1 MSDNYPNLPR
11 SSNKRFSEILSE
23 GFLLF
28 GKNWLTLIIPFGLFF
43 IISLVIKNFILVD
56 LEWRM
61 QIMTPAI
68 NNILDVILEGD
79 PNLFTNEDLNLML
92 RYLFLLL
99 SINFLDVF
107 FPTVFSVFAMCLV
120 SNHLYNKFI
129 DKDTK
134 LITELKK
141 ALNGRLFLVLLLLG
155 VIFSV
160 GWMLFIPAI
169 LIFGFYIFY
178 VFTYHSDDSEHPM
191 KDALYVAKGEF
202 WKIVGIF
209 FIYHLIVFVFDSI
222 YYSIIA
228 NFIEVNPLWYNPS
241 TRDYGS
247 IILYDFIL
255 SLIPFLLTPLLICFL
270 TSLYAYLKARKEQ
283 TLQYKSSYPET
294 PQRYET
300 PRYEAASGSGMYC
313 PFCGKYTKVKYEF
326 CPHCREKLDFELK

>member
-68 NNILDVILEGD
+68 DIILDVILEGD

-178 VFTYHSDDSEHPM
+178 VFIYHSDDSEHLM
-191 KDALYVAKGEF
+191 KDARYVAKGEF
-202 WKIVGIF
+202 WKIIGIF
-209 FIYHLIVFVFDSI
+209 FIYHLIVSVFDSI
-222 YYSIIA
+222 YYYVIV

-241 TRDYGS
+241 TRDIGS

-270 TSLYAYLKARKEQ
+270 TPLYAYLKARKEQ
-283 TLQYKSSYPET
+283 TLQYKSFYLET
-294 PQRYET
+294 PQRYEA
-300 PRYEAASGSGMYC
+300 PRYEAVSGSGMYC
-313 PFCGKYTKVKYEF
+313 PFCGKYMKVKIEF
-326 CPHCREKLDFELK
+326 CPHCGEKLEFELK

>member
-1 MSDNYPNLPR
+1 MSKKALVTGGA
-11 SSNKRFSEILSE
+11 
-23 GFLLF
+23 GFI
-28 GKNWLTLIIPFGLFF
+28 G
-43 IISLVIKNFILVD
+43 SHLVD
-56 LEWRM
+56 
-61 QIMTPAI
+61 
-68 NNILDVILEGD
+68 
-79 PNLFTNEDLNLML
+79 
-92 RYLFLLL
+92 
-99 SINFLDVF
+99 
-107 FPTVFSVFAMCLV
+107 
-120 SNHLYNKFI
+120 
-129 DKDTK
+129 K
-134 LITELKK
+134 LIELGHEVVVFDNLEPQVHGDGQKMPKYLNKECEFIKGDIRGRDELKK

-209 FIYHLIVFVFDSI
+209 FIYHLIVFAFNSI
-222 YYSIIA
+222 YYYIIA

-294 PQRYET
+294 PRSYEA
-300 PRYEAASGSGMYC
+300 PRYEAVSGSGMYC